1 MEVIQ
6 KVKEIGSKVENSVK
20 ELGAELEKGAE
31 LVANKTTETFD
42 NLASYIPFSNLAK
55 KEDSVLR
62 IEVDLPGVDK
72 KDVNIQV
79 EDGVLSVSAIRH
91 YKNELTKD
99 SYYLCESS
107 FGKLQRRYSLPDNID
122 NEKIDAEL
130 KNGRLTIELHKT
142 QEAKAKKISIK

>member
-6 KVKEIGSKVENSVK
+6 KAKEIGSKVESSVK
-20 ELGAELEKGAE
+20 EFGEELEKGAE
-31 LVANKTTETFD
+31 VVVNKAAETFD

-72 KDVNIQV
+72 KDINIQI

-122 NEKIDAEL
+122 SEKIDATL
-130 KNGRLTIELHKT
+130 KDGRLTIELHKT
-142 QEAKAKKISIK
+142 QESKAKKISIK